1 VDITSYLQEKKAL
14 VDAALFRYL
23 PAEDAF
29 PPTIFQAMRYSIFAG
44 GKRVRPIL
52 SIAAAEAVQGDGE
65 AVLPVAC
72 ALEML
77 HTYSL
82 IHDDLPAMDND
93 DYRRGKLTNHKMFGE
108 AIAILAGDALL
119 THTFELL
126 THPDLMQRFPPDRVL
141 RVAHEIAKASGTF
154 GMIGGQVVDIQSEG
168 KQVDLPTMEYIHA
181 HKTGALIRAA
191 VRSGGILGGG
201 TPEAIEALSTYGAHI
216 GFAFQ
221 IIDDIL
227 DIKGQEHLLGKKT
240 GSDVNKKK
248 ATFPSVIGLEESAR
262 RAQQVLEK
270 ALSTLEPFG
279 EHGEALREIARFIV
293 EREF

>member
-1 VDITSYLQEKKAL
+1 MDIIRYLQEKKAFIDEGL
-14 VDAALFRYL
+14 TRYL
-23 PAEDAF
+23 PPEDAF
-29 PPTIFQAMRYSIFAG
+29 PPILFQAMRYSIFAG
-44 GKRVRPIL
+44 GKRIRPIL
-52 SIAAAEAVQGDGE
+52 ALAAAEAVQGNGE

-126 THPDLMQRFPPDRVL
+126 THPDLTQSFPPHRVMW
-141 RVAHEIAKASGTF
+141 VAHEIAKAAGSF

-168 KQVDLPTMEYIHA
+168 KQIDLQTMEYIHA
-181 HKTGALIRAA
+181 HKTGALICVA

-201 TPEAIEALSTYGAHI
+201 KPEEIEALNTYGQHI

-221 IIDDIL
+221 VIDDIL
-227 DIKGQEHLLGKKT
+227 DIKGQDHLLGKKT
-240 GSDVNKKK
+240 GSDVHKKK
-248 ATFPSVIGLEESAR
+248 ATFPALLGLEESAR
-262 RAQQVLEK
+262 CAQQALAK
-270 ALSTLEPFG
+270 ALQALEGFG